1 MKITRFETF
10 HVRPRW
16 LCLKIETDQGLIGWG
31 EPTLEGRAQTVET
44 AVQEMM
50 RELVGQDPRRIEHH
64 WQTLHRG
71 GFYRGGPVL
80 TSALSGIEQAL
91 WDILG
96 QHLRVPVH
104 QLLGGRVRD
113 RIRMYGWSG
122 GEPTGDYI
130 ENVKKSIAA
139 REFTAYKLVPVPAMQ
154 AIESP
159 AVVDR
164 VVELVAGVR
173 AQIGRDIDLALD
185 FHGRV
190 SPAMARQLARRLEPY
205 QPIFLEEPVLPGDTA
220 ALLEVA
226 QGTTIPIAAGE
237 RLFTRW
243 QFQELIERRAVAV
256 VQPDLSHCG
265 GIWEAR
271 KIAAMAES
279 RNIAIAPHCPLGPIA
294 LAACFQLAACTPN
307 FLIQEHLTLGEDL
320 LVEPFQVVDGHV
332 AVPEKPG
339 LGIEIDEAAL
349 RARVFAGDWRAPQ
362 FRLPDGSFAEW

>member
-16 LCLKIETDQGLIGWG
+16 LCLRIETDDGLVGWG
-31 EPTLEGRAQTVET
+31 EPTLEGRARTVET
-44 AVQEMM
+44 AVHEMM

-64 WQTLHRG
+64 WQTLQRG

-80 TSALSGIEQAL
+80 TSALSGIEHAL

-96 QHLRVPVH
+96 KHLRTPVH

-113 RIRMYGWSG
+113 RIRLYGWSG
-122 GEPTGDYI
+122 GQPTGDYV
-130 ENVKKSIAA
+130 ESVKKSVSA
-139 REFTAYKLVPVPAMQ
+139 REFTAYKLVPLPAMQ

-173 AQIGRDIDLALD
+173 AQVGREVDLALD
-185 FHGRV
+185 FHGRAT
-190 SPAMARQLARRLEPY
+190 PAMARLLARQLEPHH
-205 QPIFLEEPVLPGDTA
+205 PFFLEEPVLPGDTGA
-220 ALLEVA
+220 MRDVALS
-226 QGTTIPIAAGE
+226 TTIPIAAGE
-237 RLFTRW
+237 RLYTRW
-243 QFQELIERRAVAV
+243 QFQELIEQRAVAI

-279 RNIAIAPHCPLGPIA
+279 HNIVVAPHCPLGPIS
-294 LAACFQLAACTPN
+294 LAACLQLAACTPN
-307 FLIQEHLTLGEDL
+307 FLIQEHLTLGEGL
-320 LVEPFQVVDGHV
+320 LVEPFKVVDGHI
-332 AVPEKPG
+332 AVSEKPG
-339 LGIEIDEAAL
+339 LGIEIDENAL
-349 RARVFAGDWRAPQ
+349 KARVFAGDWQTPQ
-362 FRLPDGSFAEW
+362 FRQTDGSFAEW

>member
-10 HVRPRW
+10 QIRPRW
-16 LCLKIETDQGLIGWG
+16 LCLKIETDAGIVGWG
-31 EPTLEGRAQTVET
+31 EPTLEGRTQTVEM
-44 AVQEMM
+44 AVREMM
-50 RELVGQDPRRIEHH
+50 RELIGRDPRRIEAH
-64 WQTLHRG
+64 WQTLYRG

-96 QHLRVPVH
+96 KHLGVPVH

-122 GEPTGDYI
+122 GEPTGDYV
-130 ENVKKSIAA
+130 ENVKKSVSA

-159 AVVDR
+159 AMVDR

-173 AQIGRDIDLALD
+173 SQIGRGIDLALD

-190 SPAMARQLARRLEPY
+190 SPAMARVLARQLEPY
-205 QPIFLEEPVLPGDTA
+205 HPFFLEEPVLPGDTA
-220 ALLEVA
+220 GLRDVA
-226 QGTTIPIAAGE
+226 TSTTIPIAAGE

-243 QFQELIERRAVAV
+243 QFQELIEQRAVAV

-265 GIWEAR
+265 GIMEAR

-294 LAACFQLAACTPN
+294 LAASLQLAACTPN
-307 FLIQEHLTLGEDL
+307 FLIQEHLTLGEGL
-320 LVEPFQVVDGHV
+320 LVEPFQVVDGHI
-332 AVPEKPG
+332 AVSDKPG
-339 LGIEIDEAAL
+339 LGIEIDEALL
-349 RARVFAGDWRAPQ
+349 RSRVFAGDWPVPQ

>member
-1 MKITRFETF
+1 MKIARYELF

-16 LCLKIETDQGLIGWG
+16 LLLKIETDQGLCGWG
-31 EPTLEGRAQTVET
+31 EPVLEGRAQTVET
-44 AVQEMM
+44 AVHEMM
-50 RELVGQDPRRIEHH
+50 RELVGQDPRCIEHH

-71 GFYRGGPVL
+71 GFYRGGGIL

-96 QHLRVPVH
+96 RHLGVPVH

-113 RIRMYGWSG
+113 RIRLYGWSQ
-122 GEPTGDYI
+122 GEPTGDY
-130 ENVKKSIAA
+130 VDGVLKSIGR
-139 REFTAYKLVPVPAMQ
+139 REFTAYKLVPLPAMQ

-159 AVVDR
+159 ATVDR
-164 VVELVAGVR
+164 IVETVAAVR
-173 AQIGRDIDLALD
+173 KAAGPAIDLALD
-185 FHGRV
+185 FHGRA
-190 SPAMARQLARRLEPY
+190 SPAMAKLLARRLEPS
-205 QPIFLEEPVLPGDTA
+205 QPFFIEEPVLPGDTA

-226 QGTTIPIAAGE
+226 RSTTIPIAAGE

-243 QFQELIERRAVAV
+243 QFQELIERQAVAV

-265 GIWEAR
+265 GLWEAR

-279 RNIAIAPHCPLGPIA
+279 RNIAVAPHCPLGPVA
-294 LAACFQLAACTPN
+294 LAACLQLAACTPN
-307 FLIQEHLTLGEDL
+307 FLIQEHLTLGEGL
-320 LVEPFQVVDGHV
+320 LAEPFRVVDGHV

-339 LGIEIDEAAL
+339 LGIEIDEAAVRT
-349 RARVFAGDWRAPQ
+349 RAFAGDWRTPQ